1 MYRSVTKRPPAA
13 QMRMLGKGK
22 HLCNYLMQVVQI
34 RPFKS
39 NAGEVSSVTLNGRP
53 FCHILRKHKTLGPR
67 GQGWNIMS
75 LSHVTL
81 FRDSIGPHLLF
92 KKIINWEGGMLNHK
106 SG

>member
-1 MYRSVTKRPPAA
+1 
-13 QMRMLGKGK
+13 MRMLGKGK

-53 FCHILRKHKTLGPR
+53 FCHILRKPKALGPR

-81 FRDSIGPHLLF
+81 FRDSIGPHLHF
-92 KKIINWEGGMLNHK
+92 KYKKKKNGKGGM
-106 SG
+106 GC